1 MNLDPKKMGVAASAR
16 AELAEAVVE
25 MRPEVLSPVAPYPNV
40 VGLGVG
46 VKWTDAQPTGKAALI
61 VLVTQKLPKTQLT
74 KAELIPSKLGDLP
87 TDVLAVGYP
96 FAGMNA
102 HVHLGV
108 GVQTLATRLRPVM
121 GGYSVGHFGI
131 TAGTVATCVYDILP
145 GGGTNPPE
153 QGVGV
158 PSTYYLLSNN
168 HVLANTNAAT
178 LGDPILQPGPYDGGT
193 NPADIVA
200 RLSRYIPIDLAP
212 AKPLEEH
219 RNLVDAAVAAGDFA
233 DLSREIYWS
242 GYVRGWRP
250 RGEVAVGTA
259 LKKTGRTTH
268 FTTGRVTVVDATVE
282 VNYGEGRV
290 ARFSDQIITTPM
302 SAGGDSGSLV
312 LTLDNVAVGLLF
324 AGSPQSTILNQI
336 EHVRSLLRVE
346 VAEAVL

>member
-1 MNLDPKKMGVAASAR
+1 MNPDPKKISLAASAR

-25 MRPEVLSPVAPYPNV
+25 LRPEILSPVAPYPNV

-46 VKWTDAQPTGKAALI
+46 VKWTQGQPTGKAALI
-61 VLVTQKLPKTQLT
+61 VLVTHKLAKTQL
-74 KAELIPSKLGDLP
+74 AEADLIPSKLGDLP

-96 FAGMNA
+96 FAGMRGNP
-102 HVHLGV
+102 LSV

-131 TAGTVATCVYDILP
+131 TAGTVATCVYELLP

-153 QGVGV
+153 PGVGV
-158 PSTYYLLSNN
+158 PGTYYLLSNN

-178 LGDPILQPGPYDGGT
+178 LGDPILQPGPYDGGV

-200 RLSRYIPIDLAP
+200 RLSRYIPIDLTP

-219 RNLVDAAVAAGDFA
+219 RNLVDAAVAAGNFA
-233 DLSREIYWS
+233 DLSREIYWN

-250 RGEVAVGTA
+250 RGEVAVGTV

-268 FTTGRVTVVDATVE
+268 FTTGRVTVVDATIE

-290 ARFSDQIITTPM
+290 GRFNDQIITTPM

-346 VAEAVL
+346 VAEQSL